1 MQPLLHSRREF
12 LKHTLGAAAIAASLP
27 LLAACSSTPTSTS
40 APAAPPA
47 ATAAP
52 AAAATSAPAAAA
64 PTTAPAQVAAQPS
77 SINMMMN
84 GGLYQEVATRVVLD
98 PFSKAH
104 NVTINVIPAN
114 SAPMLTRVKAEASAP
129 TLDAVVWD
137 DPVAV
142 QARDAGLVEKI
153 DAANVPNMKD
163 LAAWADYKDG
173 FGPSIHSN
181 PSMWAYNTDNFKLD
195 PPQSYKDI
203 WNSTY
208 QKALDLPSV
217 DVTQGIQF
225 LVLSAMLFGGG
236 YDNIEPGFTALQQ
249 LQPNVGAYYHDV
261 SEIAPTLQNDPYI
274 MLTGNGQI
282 HNVLGQGYPLKIVV
296 PSEGAMA
303 TPAVFDIIKG
313 SKAKGLLE
321 QLLNSYLDPANQL
334 EIAKAQYWAV
344 PNTKVVIPDQF
355 KNDIPAKVI
364 TFDPRAIAA
373 HQQEWA
379 TRAKREFGG

>member
-1 MQPLLHSRREF
+1 MATMQPLLHSRRNF

-27 LLAACSSTPTSTS
+27 LLAACSGTPASTS
-40 APAAPPA
+40 APAG
-47 ATAAP
+47 TAAP
-52 AAAATSAPAAAA
+52 AAAAAPTSAPA
-64 PTTAPAQVAAQPS
+64 VAAGQPS

-84 GGLYQEVATRVVLD
+84 GGLYQDVATRVVLD

-129 TLDAVVWD
+129 TIDAVVWD

-142 QARDAGLVEKI
+142 QARDAGLVEMI
-153 DAANVPNMKD
+153 DAANIPNMKD
-163 LAAWADYKDG
+163 LAPWADYKDG

-203 WNSTY
+203 WNATF

-225 LVLSAMLFGGG
+225 LVLAAMLFGGN
-236 YDNIEPGFTALQQ
+236 YDNIEPGFTAMQQ

-296 PSEGAMA
+296 PSEGALA

-313 SKAKGLLE
+313 SKAKPLLE

-344 PNTKVVIPDQF
+344 PNTRVVIPDQY

-364 TFDPRAIAA
+364 TFDPRKIAA

>member
-1 MQPLLHSRREF
+1 MWRQSRRQF
-12 LKHTLGAAAIAASLP
+12 LKQSVRAAALVTGLP
-27 LLAACSSTPTSTS
+27 LLAACTSASSPAPAASTS
-40 APAAPPA
+40 APASGN
-47 ATAAP
+47 AAP
-52 AAAATSAPAAAA
+52 ATVGSAQAT
-64 PTTAPAQVAAQPS
+64 

-84 GGLYQEVATRVVLD
+84 GGLYQDVATRVVLD

-114 SAPMLTRVKAEASAP
+114 SAPMLTRVKAEASSP
-129 TLDAVVWD
+129 TIDAVVWD

-142 QARDAGLVEKI
+142 QARDAGLIEMI

-173 FGPSIHSN
+173 YGPSIHSN
-181 PSMWAYNTDNFKLD
+181 PSMWAYNTKNFKLD
-195 PPQSYKDI
+195 PPQSYKDV
-203 WNSTY
+203 WNATY
-208 QKALDLPSV
+208 QKALDIPSV

-225 LVLSAMLFGGG
+225 LVLAAMLFGGS
-236 YDNIEPGFTALQQ
+236 YDDIEPGFAAMQK

-261 SEIAPTLQNDPYI
+261 SEIGPTLQNDPYL

-282 HNVLGQGYPLKIVV
+282 HNVMAQGYPLKTVI
-296 PSEGAMA
+296 PTEGALA

-313 SKAKGLLE
+313 TKAKTLLE

-334 EIAKAQYWAV
+334 EIAKAQYWSV
-344 PNTKVVIPDQF
+344 PNTKVQIPDEF

-364 TFDPRAIAA
+364 TFDPRKIAA
-373 HQQEWA
+373 HQQEWS
-379 TRAKREFGG
+379 TRAKRELGG

>member
-1 MQPLLHSRREF
+1 MQPPLTSRRQF
-12 LKHTLGAAAIAASLP
+12 LKHAFGAAAVAASLP
-27 LLAACSSTPTSTS
+27 LLAACSGAPSAPAASTS
-40 APAAPPA
+40 APAAGTG
-47 ATAAP
+47 ATAS
-52 AAAATSAPAAAA
+52 TSAPA
-64 PTTAPAQVAAQPS
+64 VAASQPT

-142 QARDAGLVEKI
+142 QARDAGLVEMI

-173 FGPSIHSN
+173 FGPSVHSN

-203 WNSTY
+203 WNATY

-225 LVLSAMLFGGG
+225 LVLAAMLFGGG
-236 YDNIEPGFTALQQ
+236 YDNIEPGFTAMQQ
-249 LQPNVGAYYHDV
+249 LQPNIGAYYHDV
-261 SEIAPTLQNDPYI
+261 SEIAPTLQHDPYI

-296 PSEGAMA
+296 PAEGAMA

-313 SKAKGLLE
+313 SKAKPLLE

-344 PNTKVVIPDQF
+344 PNTKVVIPDQY

-364 TFDPRAIAA
+364 TFDPRKIAA

>member
-1 MQPLLHSRREF
+1 MATMQPLLHSRRNF

-27 LLAACSSTPTSTS
+27 LLAACSGTPASTS
-40 APAAPPA
+40 APAG
-47 ATAAP
+47 TAAP
-52 AAAATSAPAAAA
+52 AAAAAPTSAPA
-64 PTTAPAQVAAQPS
+64 VAAGQPS

-84 GGLYQEVATRVVLD
+84 GGLYQDVATRVVLD

-129 TLDAVVWD
+129 TIDAVVWD

-142 QARDAGLVEKI
+142 QARDAGLVEMI
-153 DAANVPNMKD
+153 DAANIPNMKD
-163 LAAWADYKDG
+163 LAPWADYKDG

-203 WNSTY
+203 WNATF

-225 LVLSAMLFGGG
+225 LVLAAMLFGGN
-236 YDNIEPGFTALQQ
+236 YDNIEPGFTAMQQ

-296 PSEGAMA
+296 PSEGALA

-313 SKAKGLLE
+313 SKAKPLLE

-344 PNTKVVIPDQF
+344 PNTKVVIPDQY
-355 KNDIPAKVI
+355 KSDIPTKVI
-364 TFDPRAIAA
+364 TFDPRKIAA